1 MVSVILR
8 EITRCTAEQK
18 AAVRDIRNQESVR
31 KSMYTDHVIGL
42 EEHLAWLE
50 RLEKDT
56 KQIVFVVFLGSVV
69 SGVVSINA
77 LDRLHKKSDW
87 AFYLDSKARG
97 GLGAALEYALLN
109 YAFDELGLEKLNCEV
124 IETNPAVVKMHLR
137 FGFLEEGFR
146 RSNIEKDGK
155 RIGVHFLGLA
165 KADWISKRGEIA
177 AAYQSIFEKFP
188 VKIESPSVSM

>member
-56 KQIVFVVFLGSVV
+56 KQIVFVVILGSVV
-69 SGVVSINA
+69 SGVVSINT